1 MEHHRA
7 CPSMQKCVRTVQSKL
22 QNHHT
27 NHSIKQN
34 IIMGK
39 IVIQNHGQSG
49 LKKSASIQGNITFS
63 LLDSIDIINRTT

>member
-1 MEHHRA
+1 MKHHIA
-7 CPSMQKCVRTVQSKL
+7 CPSMQKCVRTVQIKL

-34 IIMGK
+34 IIKGK

-49 LKKSASIQGNITFS
+49 LKKSAFV
-63 LLDSIDIINRTT
+63 